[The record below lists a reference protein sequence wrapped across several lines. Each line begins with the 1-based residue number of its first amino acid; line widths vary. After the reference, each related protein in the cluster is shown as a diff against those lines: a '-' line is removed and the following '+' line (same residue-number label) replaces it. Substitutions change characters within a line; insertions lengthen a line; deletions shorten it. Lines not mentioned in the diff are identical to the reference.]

1 MKVTNTSG
9 VSLPLAVWLLHDDY
23 DYVDGVENYISVTRL
38 MKPLRQIIIP
48 PRIPPEEQTTDVT
61 DFIARKLGHA
71 IHDSIEKSWHQG
83 YERSLGMLG
92 IPADVVAT
100 VRLNPDHAEIVAR
113 QAAGQETIP
122 VYLEQ
127 RAIAQIDGFNLGGKF
142 DMVSDGIVNDFK
154 STSAWAWAKG
164 TRDEDHILQMSLYRW
179 IDSKQEHR
187 KITEDYGRINYVF
200 TDWSKAMAR
209 SNPKYPQHRVEHKDL
224 ALMSVAQTEAWIS
237 DKLRRMLADW
247 GTPEKDLPEC
257 TDEELWRSD
266 PAFKYF
272 SDPLKSQQP
281 GARSTRNFDTL
292 AGARAY
298 MAEKGGKGA
307 VITVPGEVKAC
318 GYCPAFDG
326 CTQKDQYL

>member
-1 MKVTNTSG
+1 MKVTNESG

-23 DYVDGVENYISVTRL
+23 DYVEGVENYISVTRL

-71 IHDSIEKSWHQG
+71 IHDSIEKSWKQG
-83 YERSLGMLG
+83 YERSLKMLG
-92 IPADVVAT
+92 IPADVVAN
-100 VRLNPDHAEIVAR
+100 VKLNPTL
-113 QAAGQETIP
+113 QECRAHNDIIP

-127 RAIAQIDGFNLGGKF
+127 RAISQLDGFNIGGKF

-154 STSAWAWAKG
+154 STSAWSWAKG

-187 KITEDYGRINYVF
+187 KITEEYGRINYVF

-224 ALMSVAQTEAWIS
+224 VLMSLADTERWIS
-237 DKLRRMLADW
+237 AKLSQMLANW
-247 GTPEKDLPEC
+247 GTPEAELPEC

-266 PAFKYF
+266 PVFKYF

-281 GARSTRNFDTL
+281 GARSTRNFDSL
-292 AGARAY
+292 SGARSH
-298 MAEKGGKGA
+298 MVEKGGKGA

-318 GYCPAFDG
+318 GYCPAFEG

>member
-1 MKVTNTSG
+1 MKVTNQSG

-23 DYVDGVENYISVTRL
+23 DYVDVENYISVTKL

-48 PRIPPEEQTTDVT
+48 PRIPPEAQTTDVT

-71 IHDSIEKSWHQG
+71 IHDSIEKSWKQG
-83 YERSLGMLG
+83 YERSLKLLG
-92 IPADVVAT
+92 IPADVITNVKI
-100 VRLNPDHAEIVAR
+100 NPTLEECRASNEIIA
-113 QAAGQETIP
+113 

-127 RAIAQIDGFNLGGKF
+127 RAIAQLDGFNIGGKF

-164 TRDEDHILQMSLYRW
+164 TRDSDHILQMSLYRW
-179 IDSKQEHR
+179 IDSQQEHR
-187 KITEDYGRINYVF
+187 KVTEDYGRINYVF

-224 ALMSVAQTEAWIS
+224 VLMSLAETEQWVS
-237 DKLRRMLADW
+237 DKLRRMLAMW
-247 GTPEKDLPEC
+247 GTPEPELPEC

-292 AGARAY
+292 SGARAY

-318 GYCPAFDG
+318 GYCPAFEG